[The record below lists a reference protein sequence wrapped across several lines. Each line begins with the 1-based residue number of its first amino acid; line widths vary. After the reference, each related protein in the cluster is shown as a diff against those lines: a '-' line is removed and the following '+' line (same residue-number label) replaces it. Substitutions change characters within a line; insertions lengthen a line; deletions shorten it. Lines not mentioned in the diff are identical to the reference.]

1 MTAANTDLA
10 QDSAKDIA
18 KDLANDRQRLADII
32 FARSFG
38 RAKVLLAS
46 GRESDFY
53 FDMKP
58 SMLDPEGACLIARL
72 LLETISDQKAD
83 YVGGLEMGAV
93 PITGGVCQLSFERG
107 TPVRGFF
114 VRKQAKGH
122 GARKLVEGLTRTESL
137 AGKRVIIVEDVTT
150 TGESAWKA
158 IEAVRETGAEVIMTV
173 TLVDR
178 EEGAAEFFAGKGMAF
193 RALFKASN
201 FLSRR

>member
-1 MTAANTDLA
+1 MTAVSDLTR
-10 QDSAKDIA
+10 
-18 KDLANDRQRLADII
+18 DRARLADII

-72 LLETISDQKAD
+72 LLDAITPSRPD

-107 TPVRGFF
+107 APVRGFF
-114 VRKQAKGH
+114 VRKQPKGH
-122 GARKLVEGLTRTESL
+122 GARKLVEGLTPAESL
-137 AGKRVIIVEDVTT
+137 AGQRVVIVEDVTT

-158 IEAVRETGAEVIMTV
+158 IEAVRETGAEVVLAVSI
-173 TLVDR
+173 VDR
-178 EEGAAEFFAGKGMAF
+178 EEGAAAFFASKGMAF
-193 RALFKASN
+193 QALFKASE
-201 FLSRR
+201 FLARK

>member
-1 MTAANTDLA
+1 MT
-10 QDSAKDIA
+10 DSQTARA
-18 KDLANDRQRLADII
+18 RLADII

-38 RAKVLLAS
+38 RAKVVLAS

-58 SMLDPEGACLIARL
+58 SMLDPEGAHLIAGQLFEALRGSGA
-72 LLETISDQKAD
+72 E

-107 TPVRGFF
+107 QPFKGFF

-122 GARKLVEGLTRTESL
+122 GARKLVEGLTRTETLS
-137 AGKRVIIVEDVTT
+137 GKKVVILEDVTT

-158 IEAVRETGAEVIMTV
+158 IEAIQETGAQVMMVIS
-173 TLVDR
+173 LVDR
-178 EEGAAEFFAGKGMAF
+178 EEGAEAFFAGKGMKF
-193 RALFKASN
+193 LSLFKASE
-201 FLSRR
+201 FLARS

>member
-1 MTAANTDLA
+1 MTDSPRAARD
-10 QDSAKDIA
+10 
-18 KDLANDRQRLADII
+18 RLADII

-38 RAKVLLAS
+38 RARVILAS

-58 SMLDPEGACLIARL
+58 TMLDPEGAGLIAAQL
-72 LLETISDQKAD
+72 FGALDGTGAE

-107 TPVRGFF
+107 APVRGFF

-122 GARKLVEGLTRTESL
+122 GVKKLVEGLTRTESL
-137 AGKRVIIVEDVTT
+137 AGKKAVILEDVTT

-158 IEAVRETGAEVIMTV
+158 IEAVRETGADILLVIS
-173 TLVDR
+173 LVDR
-178 EEGAAEFFAGKGMAF
+178 EEGAAEFFAGKGVTF
-193 RALFKASN
+193 RSLFKASE
-201 FLSRR
+201 FLRRS

>member
-1 MTAANTDLA
+1 MSDSTADARA
-10 QDSAKDIA
+10 
-18 KDLANDRQRLADII
+18 RLAAII
-32 FARSFG
+32 HARSFG
-38 RAKVLLAS
+38 RAKVVLAS

-58 SMLDPEGACLIARL
+58 SMLDPEGAGLIAAMFL
-72 LLETISDQKAD
+72 DELKNSGAD

-107 TPVRGFF
+107 RPIRGFF

-137 AGKRVIIVEDVTT
+137 EGKKVVILEDVTT

-158 IEAVRETGAEVIMTV
+158 IESVRETGAEVLMVISI
-173 TLVDR
+173 VDR
-178 EEGAAEFFAGKGMAF
+178 EEGAQAFFAGKGMNF
-193 RALFKASN
+193 RSLFKASE
-201 FLSRR
+201 FLNRA

>member
-1 MTAANTDLA
+1 MS
-10 QDSAKDIA
+10 DSLSKSRA
-18 KDLANDRQRLADII
+18 RLADII

-58 SMLDPEGACLIARL
+58 TMLDPEGAGLIARL
-72 LLETISDQKAD
+72 MFEALKGSGTE

-93 PITGGVCQLSFERG
+93 PITGGLCQISFELG
-107 TPVRGFF
+107 HPFRGFF

-122 GARKLVEGLTRTESL
+122 GAKKLVEGLTKTESL
-137 AGKRVIIVEDVTT
+137 DGKRVVILEDVTT

-158 IEAVRETGAEVIMTV
+158 IEAIRETGAQVLQVISI
-173 TLVDR
+173 VDR
-178 EEGAAEFFAGKGMAF
+178 EEGAAEFFAGKGMKF
-193 RALFKASN
+193 DSLFKASE
-201 FLSRR
+201 FLAR